1 MHYNVLIT
9 WLHSYIQLCSQ
20 FRSHCHAA
28 FVLQLCSIICSQLL
42 LTNLN
47 TPTELQL
54 ATHTSMMTVI
64 VYSYVQRNMQYK
76 TIDTYPFPC
85 RWQSFGP
92 IAVLKIQ
99 KRVLH
104 GTVCTILTPLFTS
117 YLYGMTAQQY
127 GFIHRL
133 ALLIASYIIILG
145 CFWTRT

>member
-1 MHYNVLIT
+1 M
-9 WLHSYIQLCSQ
+9 
-20 FRSHCHAA
+20 
-28 FVLQLCSIICSQLL
+28 
-42 LTNLN
+42 
-47 TPTELQL
+47 QL
-54 ATHTSMMTVI
+54 AAIDKFKHTNRTIASYPHIHDDCNRV
-64 VYSYVQRNMQYK
+64 YVQRNMQYK

-104 GTVCTILTPLFTS
+104 GTICTILTPLFTS

-133 ALLIASYIIILG
+133 ALRIASYTSKYSDAFGLVRNSGSWRKHAIAMLVGVTGTKII
-145 CFWTRT
+145 R